1 MKSYILVPLS
11 VFISL
16 GKRKM
21 FLFGL
26 ISRMLKPSKFYF
38 IEFFEAMKMVES
50 FNNEK
55 GESEAQ
61 FVLYSAFIVCVY

>member
-1 MKSYILVPLS
+1 
-11 VFISL
+11 
-16 GKRKM
+16 
-21 FLFGL
+21 
-26 ISRMLKPSKFYF
+26 MLKPSKFYF